1 MTTKL
6 NLVNDNVLA
15 LSVTTTESLV
25 ANTIVG
31 NGSGISNV
39 NAAQLGGQAGSH
51 YLDYTNFSNT
61 PNLTVFTTKTDS
73 VASNN
78 AIKGLID
85 TKLAVSNATATFAP
99 INNATMTGTT
109 QFANL
114 SDGTI
119 TITAFADED
128 NMASN
133 SAALVPTQ
141 QCVKAYVDTEIAG
154 ISSSFTLS
162 ADSGSNDTFTTGGT
176 LTFAGTANEIE
187 TVVTNDQIQIGLPNN
202 VSVTNNL
209 TVGGTLNSDD
219 ITAAQVTVGGNAV
232 ITGNLT
238 VQGTTTTVNS
248 TEVTIT
254 D

>member
-51 YLDYTNFSNT
+51 YLDYTNFTNT
-61 PNLTVFTTKTDS
+61 PNLNVYTTKTDS

-99 INNATMTGTT
+99 INNATMTGDRK
-109 QFANL
+109 
-114 SDGTI
+114 S
-119 TITAFADED
+119 
-128 NMASN
+128 
-133 SAALVPTQ
+133 
-141 QCVKAYVDTEIAG
+141 
-154 ISSSFTLS
+154 
-162 ADSGSNDTFTTGGT
+162 
-176 LTFAGTANEIE
+176 
-187 TVVTNDQIQIGLPNN
+187 VV
-202 VSVTNNL
+202 
-209 TVGGTLNSDD
+209 
-219 ITAAQVTVGGNAV
+219 
-232 ITGNLT
+232 
-238 VQGTTTTVNS
+238 
-248 TEVTIT
+248 
-254 D
+254 